1 MTIRKRLLFTLMAFP
16 LFTGCASQRL
26 ALRDASDAPDAE
38 YWDVSL
44 PIAARVDDLI
54 QRMTL
59 DEKISQLMNA
69 SPAIERLGVPP
80 CNWWNECLHGVARAG
95 RATVFPQ
102 AIGMAA
108 TFDDALMRKV
118 GEAVGREARA
128 KYEIAK
134 RRNPGAQ
141 YAGLTFWSPNINIF
155 RDPRWGRGQ
164 ETYGEDPCLTGRIG
178 AAFVSGLQGDKPPY
192 LRVAA
197 CAKHFAAHSGPEAG
211 RDSFDSVV
219 SDKDLNETYL
229 PAFHTL
235 VDAGV
240 AGVMCA
246 YNRVGGRPCCGDS
259 PLISDVLRDTWKF
272 EGYVVSDCGAIHDI
286 HANHKVTA
294 SPVESAAMALRG
306 GVDLNCGSVYA
317 SLREAHDQGLIDDA
331 VIDRA
336 LRRLLTIRMR
346 LGEFD
351 APDAHPFAK
360 TNDDCVAC
368 PAHIALAKETAMKS
382 AVLLK
387 NANHTLPLRPDT
399 STVYV
404 TGPNAASADVLLG
417 NYRGISG
424 NLVTILEGVVNAAG
438 PTRRVHY
445 NMGALLNTPNANN
458 SNLVAYQA
466 AGADAVIAVLGTS
479 PLMEGESGDAIASV
493 DGGDR
498 SDLSLPANQL
508 DLLRRLRSATKKP
521 IVLVLTGGS
530 PIISP
535 EIHDLADAI
544 LFAWYPGE
552 AGGAAIGDLI
562 FGRAAPSGRLPIS
575 FPMSLDD
582 LPPYEDYQM
591 RGRTYRFA
599 TTEPLYPFGFGL
611 SYATF
616 HYSGATL
623 ESSEISDNAP
633 LVVQFQLT
641 NVGGMDAEE
650 VVQYYLTPM
659 NVVPDA
665 PQYALCGFQRVRLKP
680 GESRMIVRSIP
691 TTDLTTTDAEGRR
704 VTRPG
709 RYRLTIGGAAP
720 GARAESLGAPTPLT
734 TEFTILADQASPSR
748 DVTATHRN

>member
-1 MTIRKRLLFTLMAFP
+1 
-16 LFTGCASQRL
+16 
-26 ALRDASDAPDAE
+26 
-38 YWDVSL
+38 
-44 PIAARVDDLI
+44 
-54 QRMTL
+54 
-59 DEKISQLMNA
+59 
-69 SPAIERLGVPP
+69 
-80 CNWWNECLHGVARAG
+80 
-95 RATVFPQ
+95 
-102 AIGMAA
+102 
-108 TFDDALMRKV
+108 
-118 GEAVGREARA
+118 
-128 KYEIAK
+128 
-134 RRNPGAQ
+134 
-141 YAGLTFWSPNINIF
+141 
-155 RDPRWGRGQ
+155 
-164 ETYGEDPCLTGRIG
+164 
-178 AAFVSGLQGDKPPY
+178 FVTGLQGDRPPY

-229 PAFHTL
+229 PAFRTL

-259 PLISDVLRDTWKF
+259 PLISDVLRNAWNF

-286 HANHKVTA
+286 HAHHKVTS

-306 GVDLNCGSVYA
+306 GVDLNCGGVYA
-317 SLREAHDQGLIDDA
+317 SLREAHEQGLIDVD

-351 APDAHPFAK
+351 TPDTHPYAK
-360 TNDDCVAC
+360 TNDNCVAS
-368 PAHIALAKETAMKS
+368 PAHVALAKETALKS

-399 STVYV
+399 HTVYV
-404 TGPNAASADVLLG
+404 TGPNAASVDVLLG
-417 NYRGISG
+417 NYRGVSG
-424 NLVTILEGVVNAAG
+424 DLVTILEGVVNAAG
-438 PTRRVHY
+438 PARRVHY

-466 AGADAVIAVLGTS
+466 ADADAVIAVLGTS

-498 SDLSLPANQL
+498 SDLSLPPNQL

-530 PIISP
+530 PIVSP

-582 LPPYEDYQM
+582 LPPYDEYSM

-616 HYSGATL
+616 RYSSPTV
-623 ESSEISDNAP
+623 ESTEIENNTP
-633 LVVQFQLT
+633 LAVRFQLT
-641 NVGGMDAEE
+641 NDSDVEAEE
-650 VVQYYLTPM
+650 VVQYYLTPIH
-659 NVVPDA
+659 VVPDA

-680 GESRMIVRSIP
+680 GERRMIARSIP
-691 TTDLTTTDAEGRR
+691 PTDLTTTDARGQRI
-704 VTRPG
+704 TRPG
-709 RYRLTIGGAAP
+709 RYRLTIGGASP
-720 GARAESLGAPTPLT
+720 GARTEALGAATPLT
-734 TEFTILADQASPSR
+734 MDFTILASHAPASR
-748 DVTATHRN
+748 DVESTNRN